1 MMSGQTIEREQV
13 AIQSTSQHGVLTVTI
28 AGELDVTTIPAFC
41 RYLDRALP
49 ERPRLIVF
57 DLAEVGFIDC
67 AAARAIRSCR
77 AMPGAPRLVLCHPC
91 PIVRRLLS
99 LTGLD
104 AQCVVRP

>member
-1 MMSGQTIEREQV
+1 MIAGQTVDREQV
-13 AIQSTSQHGVLTVTI
+13 AIASTSQDGVLTVTI
-28 AGELDVTTIPAFC
+28 QGELDVVTIPAFC
-41 RYLDRALP
+41 RYLDEALR
-49 ERPRLIVF
+49 ERPRLLVF

-67 AAARAIRSCR
+67 AAARAIRSCQ